1 MTQTGEIERFAAR
14 LRMLKE
20 RAGTSYEALAAQTG
34 ISRSS
39 LHRYCS
45 GAKVP
50 ATYGAVHTFAK
61 ACGATGEELRELHR
75 LWALAD
81 AARSDP
87 ATSADEQDDEAP
99 SDGHPPARSPSGE
112 NPSGRDRSGEN
123 PSDGGRSDG
132 GLSGAGPVADVLEPP
147 PVADERPRRRRLV
160 AAVAATVLAVSGATA
175 FAMLRSDSEQ
185 PPSIVENESG
195 AATVASVRV
204 HNVEGDCGSR
214 ADRPPACSLGLA
226 RDPRQK
232 YAAGNVVEH
241 RVWHGDVLKA
251 DCVLYDGDR
260 VEDETGVGTTR
271 WFRVL
276 LHDVPGGHA
285 WLPAVRTNDHP
296 SLPVCA

>member
-1 MTQTGEIERFAAR
+1 MTQTDEIERFAAR

-81 AARSDP
+81 VARSDP
-87 ATSADEQDDEAP
+87 ATPPEEQDDEAP
-99 SDGHPPARSPSGE
+99 SDEHPPARSPSGE
-112 NPSGRDRSGEN
+112 NPS
-123 PSDGGRSDG
+123 DGSP
-132 GLSGAGPVADVLEPP
+132 SGAGSVADVPEPP
-147 PVADERPRRRRLV
+147 PVADGRPRRRGLV
-160 AAVAATVLAVSGATA
+160 AAVAAAVLAVAGATA
-175 FAMLRSDSEQ
+175 FALLRSDSEQ
-185 PPSIVENESG
+185 PPSIVENEPG

-214 ADRPPACSLGLA
+214 AERPPACSLGLA